1 MTEEGNKARRGIYIQ
16 YESIM
21 NNKEKINIQE
31 ENQSSIFKNMK
42 YLMKGLTA
50 NQYLS

>member
-1 MTEEGNKARRGIYIQ
+1 MTEEGNKARRGYIYIR
-16 YESIM
+16 YKSIT

-50 NQYLS
+50 N